1 MEKGSRELS
10 RVTPRSIEISPSEEF
25 KRVLPII
32 VSLVTEV
39 DDGIWLCSTVVS
51 SLFRYFIKLLK
62 HHSIE

>member
-39 DDGIWLCSTVVS
+39 DDGYGCVLQS
-51 SLFRYFIKLLK
+51 SLACFVIL
-62 HHSIE
+62 